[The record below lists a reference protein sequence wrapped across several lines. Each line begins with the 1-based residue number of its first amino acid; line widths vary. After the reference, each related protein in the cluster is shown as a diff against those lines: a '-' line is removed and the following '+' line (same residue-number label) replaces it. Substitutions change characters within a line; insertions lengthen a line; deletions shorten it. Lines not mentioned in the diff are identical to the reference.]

1 MLDYTDEMFKNSE
14 YEDIHKSKLIETIE
28 KIIVLV
34 KKARSEG
41 FLTLEDIFKEET
53 DEFRKIVGSLVIDGV
68 NHDVQFIFGM
78 NMIRTT
84 KVRGF
89 ELRDMMLW
97 NTGMV
102 MIAQGHPAGL
112 INQILYSMIGI
123 YKYES
128 KFFEVTRKE

>member
-14 YEDIHKSKLIETIE
+14 YEDIHKPKLIETIE